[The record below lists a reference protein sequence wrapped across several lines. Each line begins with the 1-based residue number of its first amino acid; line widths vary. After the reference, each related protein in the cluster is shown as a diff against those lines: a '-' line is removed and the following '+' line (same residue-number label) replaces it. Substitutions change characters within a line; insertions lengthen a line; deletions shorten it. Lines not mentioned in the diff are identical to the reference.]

1 MSVRREEYQHIPL
14 KIKSFYTVYML
25 IKTIRVITF
34 KKNQKNIMGHSD
46 VGFPNS
52 DSFSSTAEGW
62 RAVSL
67 KHAGVSPLT

>member
-1 MSVRREEYQHIPL
+1 
-14 KIKSFYTVYML
+14 ML

-34 KKNQKNIMGHSD
+34 KKKQQKNIMGHPD